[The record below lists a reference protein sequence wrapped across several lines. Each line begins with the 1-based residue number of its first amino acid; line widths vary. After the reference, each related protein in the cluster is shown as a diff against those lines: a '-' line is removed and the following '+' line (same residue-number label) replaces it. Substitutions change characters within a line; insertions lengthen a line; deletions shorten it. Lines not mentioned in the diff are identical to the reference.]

1 MFLWNVLQQNFYNFL
16 PELSEFGFWLEG
28 LRLAIKSKFSR
39 DFLEISLFS
48 KILSFKSLVN
58 LRGNLYS
65 HFLVIWLR
73 LTCGDGKLY

>member
-39 DFLEISLFS
+39 DFLEISLFP
-48 KILSFKSLVN
+48 KIRLKSFASRESTSTFTL
-58 LRGNLYS
+58 
-65 HFLVIWLR
+65 W
-73 LTCGDGKLY
+73 